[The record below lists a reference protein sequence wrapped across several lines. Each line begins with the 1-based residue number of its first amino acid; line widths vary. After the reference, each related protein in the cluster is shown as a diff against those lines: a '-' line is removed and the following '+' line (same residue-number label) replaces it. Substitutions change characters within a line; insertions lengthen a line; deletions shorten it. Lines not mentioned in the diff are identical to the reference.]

1 MAFKFEGKLKKPAEY
16 EHNPSRAVLDE
27 ARQFTKAR
35 RAHGFRRLLGL
46 EEDEAEQPDA
56 QGMDSED
63 PEGMPAPS
71 SPETCEACAA
81 GTCDDPEHMGEDEK
95 EAMAGL
101 KIIIK
106 PKG

>member
-16 EHNPSRAVLDE
+16 GGSPSQAVLDE

-46 EEDEAEQPDA
+46 EQEDEAELPAEA
-56 QGMDSED
+56 QEAGAE
-63 PEGMPAPS
+63 EAPPGEYTPGS
-71 SPETCEACAA
+71 CEACEA
-81 GTCDDPEHMGEDEK
+81 GTCDDPAHMGDDEK